1 MLAFATKELVQ
12 TSSESVFILNREYVE
27 KDLTFLGLMVTENK
41 LKPDSRSVIK
51 KLNWAGVRTVIAS
64 GDNVLTTISVARQC
78 KAISQTAAVYIGEVR
93 PNGDQEPTLIW
104 SICKPIQEP
113 IIKRQNSDI
122 SDKSNHSSFVSFT
135 TPSQLAEIP
144 PGEEFSLPWFHKG
157 KSEVALTGPAFR
169 LLESKKLQNLVM
181 FKAIIAKCQVYAR
194 MSPEEKMLLVNCLQM
209 DDQKVAM
216 CGDGSNDCEALKA
229 ADIGVSLGQAEASIA
244 APFTSKS
251 ESIECC
257 LTVLKEGKAS
267 VATMIQSFKA
277 TEIYSMIQL
286 F

>member
-1 MLAFATKELVQ
+1 M
-12 TSSESVFILNREYVE
+12 
-27 KDLTFLGLMVTENK
+27 
-41 LKPDSRSVIK
+41 
-51 KLNWAGVRTVIAS
+51 
-64 GDNVLTTISVARQC
+64 
-78 KAISQTAAVYIGEVR
+78 
-93 PNGDQEPTLIW
+93 
-104 SICKPIQEP
+104 
-113 IIKRQNSDI
+113 
-122 SDKSNHSSFVSFT
+122 
-135 TPSQLAEIP
+135 
-144 PGEEFSLPWFHKG
+144 
-157 KSEVALTGPAFR
+157 ALTGTAFR

-286 F
+286 FQCCFLFTIGVFPSQGQFIYVDLFASFVLTLFAARTPAVKKLTSETPPKTLFHAPIIVSLLVATAIQFVF